1 MTSRRRT
8 AARAKGVDGENS
20 SGLRDDVSGPARID
34 PACAPLRGDVEHREV
49 EDLLVQAKDYA
60 EASLAE
66 ATRRAYRSDFEHFS
80 EWSRGK
86 RLSPMPAS
94 PRTLIAYVVDL
105 SRTHRISTIE
115 RRLASISAAH
125 RLAGA
130 PNPARHPSLRPVLEG
145 LRREKGVAQEQKAPA
160 LTAQMK
166 QISRRIPETLAGM
179 RERALLLIVFAG
191 ALRRSELVALDVED
205 VSLCDEGIVLLIRRG
220 KTDQQGR
227 GRKVGIHSGEHE
239 LSCPVRSL
247 GVWLQVSE

>member
-1 MTSRRRT
+1 MSRSDHDRT
-8 AARAKGVDGENS
+8 ATVAKGPRSPGDRIVPLPGPAVGGEVGREVDSLLERAK
-20 SGLRDDVSGPARID
+20 A
-34 PACAPLRGDVEHREV
+34 
-49 EDLLVQAKDYA
+49 YA
-60 EASLAE
+60 EASLADS
-66 ATRRAYRSDFEHFS
+66 TRRAYRSDFEHFS
-80 EWSRGK
+80 AWSRGK

-125 RLAGA
+125 KLAGA

-145 LRREKGVAQEQKAPA
+145 LKREKGVAREQKAPA

-166 QISRRIPETLAGM
+166 EFSRRIPETLSGM
-179 RERALLLIVFAG
+179 RDRALLLIGFAG

-227 GRKVGIHSGEHE
+227 GRKVGIHRGKHR
-239 LSCPVRSL
+239 LS
-247 GVWLQVSE
+247 